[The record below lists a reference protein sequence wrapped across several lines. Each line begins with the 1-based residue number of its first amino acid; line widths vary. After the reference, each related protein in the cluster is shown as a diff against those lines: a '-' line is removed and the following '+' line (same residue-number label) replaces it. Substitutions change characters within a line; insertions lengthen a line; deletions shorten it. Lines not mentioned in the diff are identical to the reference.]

1 MLNIFSSLGGK
12 VMQELA
18 KLRKKRGLSQTG
30 LGEALCLDGN
40 SISRYE
46 RGVVKPSIEIANKI
60 ANFFDIA
67 VDELLNGPTVEEFRV
82 TLKYVKTLEG
92 VDEEMN
98 MNGIA
103 LTIAE
108 DGFVGVSG
116 GKKFENYEDIEKV
129 VEVVRKRLTF
139 GFEHRD
145 EMKE

>member
-1 MLNIFSSLGGK
+1 MKRLIC
-12 VMQELA
+12 
-18 KLRKKRGLSQTG
+18 LRLERRLTQSA
-30 LGEALCLDGN
+30 LGEKIGVDGN
-40 SISRYE
+40 TISRYE
-46 RGVVKPSIEIANKI
+46 RNVIKPSLEMLQKLAY
-60 ANFFDIA
+60 FFNVP

-116 GKKFENYEDIEKV
+116 GKKLENYEDIEKV